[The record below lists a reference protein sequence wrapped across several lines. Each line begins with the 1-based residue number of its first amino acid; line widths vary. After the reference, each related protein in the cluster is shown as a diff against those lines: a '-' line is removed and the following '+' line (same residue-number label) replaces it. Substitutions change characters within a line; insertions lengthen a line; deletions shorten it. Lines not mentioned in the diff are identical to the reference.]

1 MLRAIVPT
9 GGVAAFAVA
18 LLSFAGTP
26 VGAQVDDKIQ
36 DQLEALARTIARQ
49 FPVGRY
55 ERTGY
60 NIDAKGVIKGGPI
73 AKGFA
78 CMDAPDNLALV
89 LATPFFMND
98 AEEGVSTG
106 AGASCKHTLKLEPK
120 AIHSEVVCNWVQ
132 DAAAK
137 PQAAGATSPF
147 IGQTRMVRGSIVVDA
162 RKIHSLSRSFETTAK
177 GTTLT
182 EGVLVQLVPLNTTC
196 KPDDLR

>member
-1 MLRAIVPT
+1 MLRAIVRT
-9 GGVAAFAVA
+9 GRVATLAVA
-18 LLSFAGTP
+18 LLWFADAP
-26 VGAQVDDKIQ
+26 ASAQVDDKIQ
-36 DQLEALARTIARQ
+36 DQLEALARSIARQ

-89 LATPFFMND
+89 IATPFFMND
-98 AEEGVSTG
+98 AEEGMSTG
-106 AGASCKHTLKLEPK
+106 AGASCKHTLKLDAK
-120 AIHSEVVCNWVQ
+120 AINSEVVCNWVA

-137 PQAAGATSPF
+137 APSPGATRLF
-147 IGQTRMVRGSIVVDA
+147 VGQTRMVRGSVVVDA

-182 EGVLVQLVPLNTTC
+182 EGVLVQLVALNTAC